1 MVGKQE
7 FSLSQMCYFLWQGEV
22 PCNDMGL
29 SVSWA
34 TEKLSMSGSLP
45 SSCFF
50 LMLLMGYCSQGI
62 SGQIYHE
69 WCLMQFSFR
78 LQLH

>member
-1 MVGKQE
+1 MLELRLNGRQTRV
-7 FSLSQMCYFLWQGEV
+7 LPTQMCYFLWQGEV
-22 PCNDMGL
+22 PCNYMGL

-62 SGQIYHE
+62 SGQAD
-69 WCLMQFSFR
+69 LP
-78 LQLH
+78 